1 MAVIACTI
9 PAFPVALL
17 ARADPS
23 LWARPLAVLD
33 ADERVLALTQPAQA
47 VGVRPGQHARQ
58 ARTACPD
65 LLLHPADLPGLH
77 AAHESILSLLDDFTD
92 ALEPLAWGGAFLAV
106 ADAGAATALPFCQQ
120 IGRRLRAELALAAA
134 IACDAGKF
142 TAQAAAATTR
152 TGAVR
157 VVLGEAEQAFLRPL
171 PLQLLPLGVEQQHLL
186 AYLGI
191 YTLGQFADL
200 PPAAVFQQFGPAGRL
215 AQQWAR
221 GQDDRPVIPRHRRPS
236 HTRALS
242 FDPPLDRLPTLLAA
256 SERLLAPLLTALQDR
271 LQAAQTLQA
280 VYIFA
285 DGSQEDDFW
294 RLTLP
299 TAHSEQL
306 LGLLATRWRQKA
318 WAQPLAG
325 LSLTLGEVQE
335 TAGEQLLLFPGEG
348 APADLLTDFLR
359 HLRGRFGEGRFLRA
373 EVAQPLLLRVEQR
386 ARWQEFG
393 A

>member
-47 VGVRPGQHARQ
+47 AGVRPGQHARQ

-65 LLLHPADLPGLH
+65 LLLHTADLPGLH
-77 AAHESILSLLDDFTD
+77 TAHESFLAVLDDFTH
-92 ALEPLAWGGAFLAV
+92 ALEPLAWGGAFLAA
-106 ADAGAATALPFCQQ
+106 ADAGAALPFCQQ
-120 IGRRLRAELALAAA
+120 IGRRLRAELALTAA
-134 IACDAGKF
+134 IGCDAGKF
-142 TAQAAAATTR
+142 TAQAAAAAAR
-152 TGAVR
+152 AGAVR
-157 VVLGEAEQAFLRPL
+157 VVLGEDEQAFLRPL
-171 PLQLLPLGVEQQHLL
+171 PVQLLPLGAEQQRLL
-186 AYLGI
+186 AYLGLN
-191 YTLGQFADL
+191 TLGQFADL

-215 AQQWAR
+215 AQRWAR
-221 GQDDRPVIPRHRRPS
+221 GQDDRPVIPRRRRPS

-242 FDPPLDRLPTLLAA
+242 FDPPLDRLPALLAA
-256 SERLLAPLLTALQDR
+256 SERLLTPLLIALQDR

-280 VYIFA
+280 VYTFA

-299 TAHSEQL
+299 TAQGERL
-306 LGLLATRWRQKA
+306 LGLLATRWQQKT
-318 WAQPLAG
+318 WAHPLAG

-348 APADLLTDFLR
+348 APADLLADFLR
-359 HLRGRFGEGRFLRA
+359 QLRQRFGEGRFLQA